1 MKKIALLLLL
11 TGLPSLANANLHTNG
26 SFKSDEQAK
35 GTWNTY
41 NNPTGWTGQDV
52 DGTELRN
59 GVAGK
64 TSDEF
69 NFTELDTSFN
79 RLMFQTFNTIK
90 GATYDLSFDYSASA
104 RVSKQSNRIK
114 AFWNGIELASF
125 TGGGSGKKGNNWFSL
140 DFQVMG
146 TGHDTLKFVAAG
158 ISDSYGGRIDNVNLI
173 AAVPEPESYSMLLAG
188 LGLLGFV
195 SIRRKSI

>member
-26 SFKSDEQAK
+26 SFKSDEQVK
-35 GTWNTY
+35 DTWNTY
-41 NNPTGWTGQDV
+41 SSLTGRTGRDV
-52 DGTELRN
+52 DDIELRN
-59 GVAGK
+59 GFAGK
-64 TSDEF
+64 SSDEF
-69 NFTELDTSFN
+69 NFAELDTSFN

-104 RVSKQSNRIK
+104 GVSKQSNRIT
-114 AFWNGIELASF
+114 AFWNGVELASF
-125 TGGGSGKKGNNWFSL
+125 TGGSSGKKGNNWFSL

-146 TGHDTLKFVAAG
+146 TGHDTLKFAATG

-173 AAVPEPESYSMLLAG
+173 AAVPEPENYSMLLAG

-195 SIRRKSI
+195 SGRRKAV